1 MSIKYKIDVLAE
13 LKAAG
18 YSTYK
23 LRKGKIL
30 SERTIQLLR
39 EGKLIALESID
50 ILCKLLKCQPGD
62 IIEYIEP
69 APDGAER
76 EEKEVKLS

>member
-1 MSIKYKIDVLAE
+1 MSIKYKIDVLSE

-62 IIEYIEP
+62 ILEYIEP
-69 APDGAER
+69 APDGAEW
-76 EEKEVKLS
+76 EGNGNE

>member
-69 APDGAER
+69 APDRAER
-76 EEKEVKLS
+76 EENRNAE

>member
-1 MSIKYKIDVLAE
+1 MKYKIDVLAE

-76 EEKEVKLS
+76 EENENAE

>member
-76 EEKEVKLS
+76 EENENAE